1 MMQAVHVVVE
11 VEQSAQGG
19 VQTSHAVPFSRCP
32 GTQERHRAGES
43 QVLQGV
49 RQAVQTVPSK

>member
-1 MMQAVHVVVE
+1 MQAVQVVVE
-11 VEQSAQGG
+11 VEHSVQGG
-19 VQTSHAVPFSRCP
+19 VQASQLVPFSRCP
-32 GTQERHRAGES
+32 RTQERHRAAES